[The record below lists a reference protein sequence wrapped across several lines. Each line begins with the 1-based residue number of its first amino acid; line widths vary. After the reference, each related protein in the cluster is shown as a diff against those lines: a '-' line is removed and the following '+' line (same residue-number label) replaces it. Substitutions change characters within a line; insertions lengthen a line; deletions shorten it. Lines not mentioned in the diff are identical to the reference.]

1 MVYLTVEGGIQVSD
15 QVRQIA
21 QRVKELRE
29 ISDLTVAEVA
39 SKVELSPEEY
49 EAYESG
55 RVDMSISLLIKLS
68 ELYGVDTT
76 TLLTGQAPRLSVCAL
91 TRRNMGTTVKRA
103 KHYIYKNLAYN
114 FNHRKMEPLLV
125 TVEPGTN
132 ADMETN
138 SHEGHEFDYVLQG
151 ALRLKVGDQ
160 DMILNEGD
168 SAYYDSIHP
177 HAMQAI
183 GDEACRFLAI
193 VIP

>member
-114 FNHRKMEPLLV
+114 FNHRKIEPLLV
-125 TVEPGTN
+125 TVEPGIN

-177 HAMQAI
+177 HAMQAY
-183 GDEACRFLAI
+183 GDKTCVFLAM

>member
-1 MVYLTVEGGIQVSD
+1 
-15 QVRQIA
+15 
-21 QRVKELRE
+21 
-29 ISDLTVAEVA
+29 
-39 SKVELSPEEY
+39 
-49 EAYESG
+49 
-55 RVDMSISLLIKLS
+55 MSISLLIKLS

-114 FNHRKMEPLLV
+114 FNHRKIEPLLV

-177 HAMQAI
+177 HAMQAY
-183 GDEACRFLAI
+183 GDKTCVFLAM

>member
-1 MVYLTVEGGIQVSD
+1 MSD

-114 FNHRKMEPLLV
+114 FNHRKIEPLLV
-125 TVEPGTN
+125 TVEPGNGISLELSSSVMNQYGRQIKATVLDTLQRLGVEN
-132 ADMETN
+132 AAVTVVDK
-138 SHEGHEFDYVLQG
+138 G
-151 ALRLKVGDQ
+151 ALDCTLKARVECAVFRSCDA
-160 DMILNEGD
+160 
-168 SAYYDSIHP
+168 SASN
-177 HAMQAI
+177 
-183 GDEACRFLAI
+183 
-193 VIP
+193 IPWGGAVR

>member
-114 FNHRKMEPLLV
+114 FNHRKIEPLLV

-168 SAYYDSIHP
+168 SAYYDSIPP
-177 HAMQAI
+177 HAMQAH
-183 GDEACRFLAI
+183 GDKTCVFLAM